1 MAFQE
6 LLNQVG
12 SLGRFQILQIVFLFL
27 LNAIA
32 MSHIAMENFTGAV
45 PSHRCWVPIL
55 DNDTVSDNDS
65 RILSQGD
72 LLRIS
77 IPLDSNQRLDKCRR
91 FVQPQWHLL
100 QLNGTFSNVTEP
112 DTEPCL
118 DGWVYDRS
126 NFLSTTVTKW
136 GLVCGSQTLNSVSKF
151 SLMIGIFIGGI
162 VYGHLPDRLGRK
174 FVLTCAV
181 LQMAVTETCA
191 AFAPT
196 FLIYCSLRF
205 LAGMSVEPIAVNS
218 VLLMI
223 EWTSSKFIA
232 MAAVL
237 SSCAGS
243 FGNMILA
250 GLAFSFRSWH
260 HLQLAMSV
268 PMFVFL
274 ILTRWLSE
282 SARWLI
288 MTNRPQKAL
297 KELRRVA
304 QINGM
309 DSGDSLTMEVVRT
322 SMKKELEAAKTKSS
336 PSDLFHTPILCKQ
349 IYLLSFVRLLAL
361 LSICGLAINLQHLS
375 PNVILLQFLLGA
387 VAIPVNVIGHFVLN
401 HMGRKVGQQV
411 ILSFGGICIL
421 TTIFVPEEMQTVRI
435 SMVILGGAVSF
446 LSNASNRLHE
456 NELLPTSLRSTA
468 LGIIGVI
475 SNTGLFMA
483 PLIMMLVAYSASL
496 PWIIYGSCSILSAF
510 IVFLLPETKNQP
522 LPESIHDIRNE
533 RKHTKQAKKED
544 LIIKVTRF

>member
-162 VYGHLPDRLGRK
+162 VYGHLPD
-174 FVLTCAV
+174 
-181 LQMAVTETCA
+181 
-191 AFAPT
+191 
-196 FLIYCSLRF
+196 
-205 LAGMSVEPIAVNS
+205 
-218 VLLMI
+218 
-223 EWTSSKFIA
+223 
-232 MAAVL
+232 
-237 SSCAGS
+237 
-243 FGNMILA
+243 
-250 GLAFSFRSWH
+250 
-260 HLQLAMSV
+260 
-268 PMFVFL
+268 
-274 ILTRWLSE
+274 RWLSE